1 MFTGCCSMMTVI
13 AFIMGQLYES
23 QWKWDFDYDDYDAE
37 LSKYLPN
44 KFDVNTAFQLGE
56 IRLHVI
62 LLSKFFVTTCMFM

>member
-1 MFTGCCSMMTVI
+1 MMTVI

-62 LLSKFFVTTCMFM
+62 L

>member
-23 QWKWDFDYDDYDAE
+23 QWKWDFDYDDYEAKP
-37 LSKYLPN
+37 SKYLPN

-62 LLSKFFVTTCMFM
+62 L